1 MRSIVFV
8 AAILVV
14 FGLGGCTGTLR
25 VGTVDPSHPDYNR
38 PGVVVGRF
46 EIRETEYH
54 GPRYAVMTCTTESA
68 LRGQLNRV
76 TDVQA
81 LTPRLERQIRDNQ
94 VSRLTG
100 WGCNER
106 IVRGYPSFQRVGS
119 HTTTSGQLFGIYRVW
134 QRDGNIRRAFDF
146 GLTAR

>member
-1 MRSIVFV
+1 MRFIVLASV
-8 AAILVV
+8 LIIS
-14 FGLGGCTGTLR
+14 GLGGCTGTLR
-25 VGTVDPSHPDYNR
+25 VGYVDPADPEYNR
-38 PGVVVGRF
+38 PGVVVRPLR
-46 EIRETEYH
+46 IRTPEYH